1 MKIEGIEENYI
12 TAFNTLN
19 LSLLANIKNCFQ
31 D

>member
-12 TAFNTLN
+12 AAFNTLN